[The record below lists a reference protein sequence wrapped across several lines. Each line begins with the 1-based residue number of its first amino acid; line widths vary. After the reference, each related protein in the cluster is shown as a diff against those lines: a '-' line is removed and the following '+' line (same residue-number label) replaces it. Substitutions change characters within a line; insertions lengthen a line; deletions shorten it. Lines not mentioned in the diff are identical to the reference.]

1 MICRILEL
9 SEAGVHLVILGLREA
24 VFDLVGDFLVAL
36 GRGEREAGLALE
48 ERLPGPGD
56 VDLLVLLVFGDEL
69 AEDAAQR
76 PHLDALVV
84 LGLHED
90 DLGGAVPAADHVGG
104 HQLPLAGLHLGEG
117 GLLEAG
123 AGESEV
129 AELDVV
135 VVVGEDVFGLEVAV
149 QDLDGGEVLE
159 DDEELV
165 HDLDDLLVV
174 EELVFAA
181 ELAQV
186 EGQVLQHHVQL
197 VVVVEVG
204 GRQDVEDLDDLGVL
218 HASQDRQLPQRPQR
232 QHPVLE
238 DVGVLLYRVDLA
250 RLAVL
255 HAVHLPVRTVTH
267 DVYVQEALVVHLL
280 RRHLQRLQRSRC
292 ALRLGLHLQYIYRS
306 LASTG

>member
-9 SEAGVHLVILGLREA
+9 SEGGVHLVVLGLREA
-24 VFDLVGDFLVAL
+24 VLDLVGDVLVAL

-48 ERLPGPGD
+48 ERLARPRD
-56 VDLLVLLVFGDEL
+56 VDLLVLLVLGDEL
-69 AEDAAQR
+69 AQDAAHG

-90 DLGGAVPAADHVGG
+90 DLGRAVPAADHVRG
-104 HQLPLAGLHLGEG
+104 HQLPLAALHLREG

-123 AGESEV
+123 AGEAEV

-135 VVVGEDVFGLEVAV
+135 VVVGEDVLGLEVAV

-159 DDEELV
+159 DDEQLV

-174 EELVFAA
+174 EELVLAA

-197 VVVVEVG
+197 AVVLQVRR
-204 GRQDVEDLDDLGVL
+204 RQDVEDLDDLGVL
-218 HASQDRQLPQRPQR
+218 HAPQDRQLPQRPQR

-238 DVGVLLYRVDLA
+238 DVRVLLYRVDLP

-255 HAVHLPVRTVTH
+255 HAVHLPVRAVTH
-267 DVYVQEALVVHLL
+267 DVYVQETLVVHLL
-280 RRHLQRLQRSRC
+280 RRHLQRLQRNRR
-292 ALRLGLHLQYIYRS
+292 ALSLRFHHSEYI
-306 LASTG
+306 